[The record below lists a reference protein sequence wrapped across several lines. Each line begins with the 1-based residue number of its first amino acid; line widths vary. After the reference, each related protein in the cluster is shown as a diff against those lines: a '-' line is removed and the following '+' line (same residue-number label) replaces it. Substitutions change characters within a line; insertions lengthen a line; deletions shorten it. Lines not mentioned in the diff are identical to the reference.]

1 MKKLIAAALTLVLLI
16 ACVFTLVACSETEL
30 VIWVGEES
38 ATYYASVME
47 QYVAD
52 YAEKNGRNFPYKVVV
67 KGVDASTAAEAIL
80 KDAQAGPAIFTIP
93 HDNLGKLI
101 GTNPVIAALTNQ
113 SLLARIEADNPDGYK
128 R

>member
-52 YAEKNGRNFPYKVVV
+52 YAEKNGKEFPTKSGQGRGRFYSRRGNFERRTGRPCHLHN
-67 KGVDASTAAEAIL
+67 SSR
-80 KDAQAGPAIFTIP
+80 QPW
-93 HDNLGKLI
+93 
-101 GTNPVIAALTNQ
+101 
-113 SLLARIEADNPDGYK
+113 
-128 R
+128 